1 MSYTLSRYS
10 MFQNYCRFDCSC
22 DKLKNATYVL
32 KILQTTKGSL
42 RKATFCRPTR
52 VPALPEAFAKFL
64 YVNFGATMGRG
75 GAPTGVPCTR
85 RYPAVAD
92 TNRGQTRHVGSN
104 VARGFTRTRHTSC
117 IVRYIIIIVSSRV
130 FIVLAYSRNNA

>member
-64 YVNFGATMGRG
+64 YVNFGAAMGRG
-75 GAPTGVPCTR
+75 GGT
-85 RYPAVAD
+85 D
-92 TNRGQTRHVGSN
+92 RGTV
-104 VARGFTRTRHTSC
+104 HTSL
-117 IVRYIIIIVSSRV
+117 SRGSGYESRPNAPCWQQCCARV
-130 FIVLAYSRNNA
+130 YAYSTYILYSTIYYYYSIISRFYCARV